1 VDQKT
6 HRVYG
11 VVKRRETHLCARG
24 RHGGP
29 ARHFRQIFAHFQRN
43 TEDPRR
49 ESDRREDF
57 Y

>member
-6 HRVYG
+6 HRVHG